1 MKSLTTAPDALAV
14 DQEPTDAQ
22 LAAVMDDVLRVARE
36 KRVAAAAR
44 SRARMADA
52 LKAAG
57 ARTAYQR
64 KQFNLPRL

>member
-52 LKAAG
+52 LTAAE

>member
-52 LKAAG
+52 LTAAG